1 MTILTHWREMMMII
15 IIIVKKMNAMYL
27 PPHFKFV
34 QICMYTFF
42 IIIITNG
49 FACVVIS
56 LDPYIIVRFIRVYT
70 PFNMLHSSIIFNRSA
85 SGKIFS
91 DLRRRR
97 FSYWCN
103 FLKDF
108 YFVPQLHFA
117 LKTSGLIS
125 CRFWVGRTVIEYQL
139 NCIQIIIDSR
149 RALEAWLEAFFCNFS
164 FQMKSCI

>member
-1 MTILTHWREMMMII
+1 MKKHTHSKKKTTIIDSNWIELKVQLTILTHWREMMMM
-15 IIIVKKMNAMYL
+15 IIIVVKKTNAMHL

-103 FLKDF
+103 FVKDF

-125 CRFWVGRTVIEYQL
+125 V
-139 NCIQIIIDSR
+139 DSESV
-149 RALEAWLEAFFCNFS
+149 A
-164 FQMKSCI
+164 Q